1 MAVRVSSRSIENMA
15 SRPEQHTQRHENP
28 MKRKDRYIPAPST
41 HRTEMK
47 SSSEVVDVP
56 EGEPDTMG
64 IRQGLVFWGKLR
76 FLNSRNYTGSLHLA
90 QGTITPGDGSALRQ
104 APSLRPPPTCL
115 PDYNSSARRR
125 GSSLN
130 QPTNPLRPSYTPSS
144 TSSSALRPSSP
155 PCPTPREPMATAS
168 AAVAVPA
175 QARARRPEEVTRV
188 RSNTVKCRSG
198 SMVVRP
204 QISWCPE
211 REAR

>member
-1 MAVRVSSRSIENMA
+1 VSNINSHA
-15 SRPEQHTQRHENP
+15 
-28 MKRKDRYIPAPST
+28 
-41 HRTEMK
+41 
-47 SSSEVVDVP
+47 
-56 EGEPDTMG
+56 
-64 IRQGLVFWGKLR
+64 QGLVFWGKLR
-76 FLNSRNYTGSLHLA
+76 SPNSRNYTGSLHLPR
-90 QGTITPGDGSALRQ
+90 GTITSGGSALRQ
-104 APSLRPPPTCL
+104 APSPRPSPTCL

-130 QPTNPLRPSYTPSS
+130 QPTNLSRLSYTPSS
-144 TSSSALRPSSP
+144 TNSSALRPSSP

-188 RSNTVKCRSG
+188 RSSMVKCRSG